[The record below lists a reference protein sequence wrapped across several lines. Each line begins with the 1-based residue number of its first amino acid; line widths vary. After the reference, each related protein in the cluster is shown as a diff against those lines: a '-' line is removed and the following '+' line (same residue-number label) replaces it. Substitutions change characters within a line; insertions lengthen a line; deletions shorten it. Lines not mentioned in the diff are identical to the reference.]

1 MEDNREI
8 PAVIIL
14 AAGKGT
20 RMNSAIPKVLHKLR
34 GKPLLNHLLK
44 TLSGLSAARVMV
56 VTGSGAAEVEESL
69 RQIPDNRNVRT
80 VRQEP
85 QSGTGHAVAQ
95 CLPLLEDIEGS
106 VLVLSGDTPGVRTS
120 TLLNLDR
127 ERTLSGAGVSLLVGN
142 LENPRGYGRILRE
155 PDGKIVGIRE
165 QKDLEGDQ
173 DRIREVNLGVYSFD
187 ASFLRREIPRL
198 DDGNAQKEY
207 YLTDL
212 VGAAARAGVKV
223 VSFPSEDSHEAKG
236 INTLSELADMEAKMN
251 ANNIQRLMDSG
262 VRIVDPDN
270 TWIDDSVSI
279 EPDAV
284 IHPMTFLRGTTRIG
298 SGTVI
303 EPGAVVTDS
312 VIGRNARILPYCVI
326 SGSEVGDGASV
337 GPFSHMRP
345 GSRLGPSTKIGNFV
359 ETKKVTVG
367 EGSKVSHL
375 TYIGDAEIGEKVN
388 IGAGCVTCNY
398 DGFAKYR
405 TVIQDGVFVGSGT
418 MIVAPVT
425 LGKGSLVAAGSTI
438 TRDVAP
444 DALAV
449 ARARQSEKE
458 GWAAR
463 RRENLSGNGKKD
475 KS

>member
-284 IHPMTFLRGTTRIG
+284 IHPMTFLRGATRIG

>member
-34 GKPLLNHLLK
+34 GKPLLNHLLE
-44 TLSGLSAARVMV
+44 TLTTLRTSRIMV
-56 VTGSGAAEVEESL
+56 VTGSGAGKVEESL
-69 RQIPDNRNVRT
+69 RRCPDGRNIRT

-85 QSGTGHAVAQ
+85 QAGTGDAVAQ
-95 CLPLLEDIEGS
+95 CLPALQDIEGS
-106 VLVLSGDTPGVRTS
+106 VLVLSGDTPGVRAW
-120 TLLNLDR
+120 TLLDLDR

-142 LENPRGYGRILRE
+142 LENPRGYGRILR
-155 PDGKIVGIRE
+155 DASGRIVGIKE

-223 VSFPSEDSHEAKG
+223 VSFTSKDCHEAKG
-236 INTLSELADMEAKMN
+236 INTLSELADMEARMN
-251 ANNIQRLMDSG
+251 ADHIQSLMDSG
-262 VRIVDPDN
+262 VRIIDPGN
-270 TWIDDSVSI
+270 TWIDDSVTI
-279 EPDAV
+279 EPDAIV
-284 IHPMTFLRGTTRIG
+284 HPMTFLRGATRIG
-298 SGTVI
+298 SGAVI
-303 EPGAVVTDS
+303 EPGAVITDS
-312 VIGRNARILPYCVI
+312 VIGKNAHILPYCVI
-326 SGSEVGDGASV
+326 SGSEVGSGTSI

-345 GSRLGPSTKIGNFV
+345 GSRIGPSAKIGNFV
-359 ETKKVTVG
+359 ETKKVVVG
-367 EGSKVSHL
+367 KGSKVSHL

-444 DALAV
+444 DALAL

-463 RRENLSGNGKKD
+463 RREKLSENGKKD
-475 KS
+475 QS